1 MDSASSR
8 WPSLTF
14 EELPWHRDLDEPR
27 FLSKTARQKIGSTY
41 RAAIPFT
48 IGKRS
53 LVMPPQLAARIEEV
67 TGLLSRFDET
77 QQQRG
82 YDLPALL
89 LRSESAASSQ
99 IENLTSSARNI
110 ALAELT
116 SDAPHNAQIIA
127 GNIAA
132 MREALSGDGE
142 LSIEAVLAI
151 HKVLIDRTGQSFGG
165 ELRDEQVWI
174 GGSAYSPHG
183 ATYVPPHAGRVRG
196 YLEDIIAFAHRD
208 DVGAIA
214 KAALVHAQ
222 FETVH
227 PFIDGNGRTGRTLL
241 HRILKQGGVLGRV
254 TLPVSAGLLHNIDQ
268 YLESITRYQEGDP
281 LPVIEELLDAL
292 EFALA
297 LGEMVA
303 HMVDKVLADWE
314 DRITERAG
322 SSMHRLPA
330 LLVQHPVV
338 NVAFLAGE
346 LEITPRAAQNLVARA
361 CEYNML
367 RAFGNKRRGTFYQA
381 DDIIDILEQASSVQG
396 VRRLIAGKPCGK
408 GW

>member
-1 MDSASSR
+1 MEPASSQ
-8 WPSLTF
+8 WPSLIF
-14 EELPWHRDLDEPR
+14 EELPWYRDLDELR
-27 FLSKTARQKIGSTY
+27 LLSKTARQKIGSTY

-48 IGKRS
+48 IGERS

-67 TGLLSRFDET
+67 AVLLSRFDET

-99 IENLTSSARNI
+99 IENLTSSPRNI
-110 ALAELT
+110 ALAEFT
-116 SDAPHNAQIIA
+116 NDAPHNAQLIA

-132 MREALSGDGE
+132 MREALSGNGE
-142 LSIEAVLAI
+142 LSIEAILAI
-151 HKVLIDRTGQSFGG
+151 NKVLIDRAGQSFGG

-183 ATYVPPHAGRVRG
+183 AIYVPPHASRVRG
-196 YLEDIIAFAHRD
+196 YLEDIITFARRD
-208 DVGAIA
+208 DVGTIA

-241 HRILKQGGVLGRV
+241 HRILKQEGVLGSA
-254 TLPVSAGLLHNIDQ
+254 TLPVSAGLLHNIDR

-281 LPVIEELLDAL
+281 LSVIEELLDAL
-292 EFALA
+292 ELALA

-303 HMVDKVLADWE
+303 HSVDEVLANWE
-314 DRITERAG
+314 DQITERAG

-330 LLVQHPVV
+330 LLIQHPVV
-338 NVAFLAGE
+338 NVPFLAE
-346 LEITPRAAQNLVARA
+346 KLEITPRAAQNLVARA

-396 VRRLIAGKPCGK
+396 VRRLVAGRPSR
-408 GW
+408 

>member
-1 MDSASSR
+1 MEPASSQ
-8 WPSLTF
+8 WPPLTF
-14 EELPWHRDLDEPR
+14 EELPWYRDLDELR
-27 FLSKTARQKIGSTY
+27 LLSKTARQKIGSTY

-48 IGKRS
+48 IGERS
-53 LVMPPQLAARIEEV
+53 LVMPPQLAARMEEV
-67 TGLLSRFDET
+67 AGLLSRFDEM

-99 IENLTSSARNI
+99 IENLTSSPRNI

-116 SDAPHNAQIIA
+116 NDAPHNAQLIA

-132 MREALSGDGE
+132 MREALSGNGE
-142 LSIEAVLAI
+142 LSIEAILAI

-183 ATYVPPHAGRVRG
+183 AIYVPPHASRVRG
-196 YLEDIIAFAHRD
+196 YLEDIITFARRD
-208 DVGAIA
+208 DVGTIA
-214 KAALVHAQ
+214 KAALIHAQ

-241 HRILKQGGVLGRV
+241 HRILKQEGVLGSA
-254 TLPVSAGLLHNIDQ
+254 TLPVSAGLLHNIDR
-268 YLESITRYQEGDP
+268 YLESITRYQEGDS
-281 LPVIEELLDAL
+281 LSVIEELLDAL
-292 EFALA
+292 ELALA

-303 HMVDKVLADWE
+303 HLVDEVLANWGDC
-314 DRITERAG
+314 ITERAG

-330 LLVQHPVV
+330 LLIQHPVV
-338 NVAFLAGE
+338 NVSFLAE
-346 LEITPRAAQNLVARA
+346 KLEISPRAAQNLVARA

-367 RAFGNKRRGTFYQA
+367 RAFGNRRRGTFYQA

-396 VRRLIAGKPCGK
+396 VRRLVAGRPSR
-408 GW
+408 

>member
-1 MDSASSR
+1 MELASSQ
-8 WPSLTF
+8 WPPLTF
-14 EELPWHRDLDEPR
+14 EELPWYRDLDELR
-27 FLSKTARQKIGSTY
+27 LLSKTARQKIGSTY

-48 IGKRS
+48 IGERS
-53 LVMPPQLAARIEEV
+53 LVMPPQLAARMEEV
-67 TGLLSRFDET
+67 AGLLSRFDEM

-99 IENLTSSARNI
+99 IENLTSSPRNI

-116 SDAPHNAQIIA
+116 NDAPHNAQLIA

-132 MREALSGDGE
+132 MREALSGNGE
-142 LSIEAVLAI
+142 LSIEAILAI

-174 GGSAYSPHG
+174 GGSAHSPHG
-183 ATYVPPHAGRVRG
+183 AIYVPPHASRVRG
-196 YLEDIIAFAHRD
+196 YLEDIITFARRD
-208 DVGAIA
+208 DVGTIA

-241 HRILKQGGVLGRV
+241 HRILKQEGVLGSA
-254 TLPVSAGLLHNIDQ
+254 TLPVSAGPLHNIDR
-268 YLESITRYQEGDP
+268 YLESITLYQEGDP
-281 LPVIEELLDAL
+281 LSVIEELLDAL
-292 EFALA
+292 ELALA

-303 HMVDKVLADWE
+303 HLVEEVLANWE
-314 DRITERAG
+314 DQITERAG

-330 LLVQHPVV
+330 LLIQHPVV
-338 NVAFLAGE
+338 NVSFLAE
-346 LEITPRAAQNLVARA
+346 KLEISPRAAQNLVARA

-396 VRRLIAGKPCGK
+396 VRRLVAGRPRSK
-408 GW
+408 G

>member
-1 MDSASSR
+1 MEPASSQ
-8 WPSLTF
+8 WPPLTF
-14 EELPWHRDLDEPR
+14 EELPWYRDLDELR
-27 FLSKTARQKIGSTY
+27 LLSKTARQKIGSTY

-48 IGKRS
+48 IGERS
-53 LVMPPQLAARIEEV
+53 LVMPPQLAARMEEV
-67 TGLLSRFDET
+67 AGLLSRFDEM

-99 IENLTSSARNI
+99 IENLTSSPRNV

-116 SDAPHNAQIIA
+116 NDAPHNAQLIA

-132 MREALSGDGE
+132 MREALSGNGE
-142 LSIEAVLAI
+142 LSIEAILAI

-183 ATYVPPHAGRVRG
+183 AIYVPPHASRVRG
-196 YLEDIIAFAHRD
+196 YLEDIITFARRD
-208 DVGAIA
+208 DVGTIA

-227 PFIDGNGRTGRTLL
+227 PFIDGNGRTGRALL
-241 HRILKQGGVLGRV
+241 HRILKQEGVLGSA
-254 TLPVSAGLLHNIDQ
+254 TLPVSAGLLHNIDR

-281 LPVIEELLDAL
+281 LSVIEELLDAL
-292 EFALA
+292 ELALA

-303 HMVDKVLADWE
+303 HLVDEVLANWR

-330 LLVQHPVV
+330 LLIQHPVV
-338 NVAFLAGE
+338 NVPFLAE
-346 LEITPRAAQNLVARA
+346 KLDISPRAARNLVARA

-381 DDIIDILEQASSVQG
+381 DDIIDILEQASNVQG
-396 VRRLIAGKPCGK
+396 IRRLVAGRPRSK
-408 GW
+408 G

>member
-1 MDSASSR
+1 MEPASSQ
-8 WPSLTF
+8 WPPLTF
-14 EELPWHRDLDEPR
+14 EELPWYRDLDELR
-27 FLSKTARQKIGSTY
+27 LLSKTARQKIGSTY

-48 IGKRS
+48 IGERS
-53 LVMPPQLAARIEEV
+53 LVMPPQLAARMEEV
-67 TGLLSRFDET
+67 AGLLSRFDEM

-99 IENLTSSARNI
+99 IENLTSSPRNI

-116 SDAPHNAQIIA
+116 NDAPHNAQLIA

-132 MREALSGDGE
+132 MREALSGNGE
-142 LSIEAVLAI
+142 LSIEAILAI
-151 HKVLIDRTGQSFGG
+151 HKVLIDRTGQSFCG
-165 ELRDEQVWI
+165 ELRDDQVWI

-183 ATYVPPHAGRVRG
+183 AIYVPPHASRVRG
-196 YLEDIIAFAHRD
+196 YLEDIITFARRD
-208 DVGAIA
+208 DVGTIA
-214 KAALVHAQ
+214 KAALIHAQ

-241 HRILKQGGVLGRV
+241 HRILKQEGVLGSA
-254 TLPVSAGLLHNIDQ
+254 TLPVSAGLLHNIDR

-281 LPVIEELLDAL
+281 LSVIEELLDAL
-292 EFALA
+292 ELALA

-303 HMVDKVLADWE
+303 HLVDEVLANWGDC
-314 DRITERAG
+314 ITERAG

-330 LLVQHPVV
+330 LLIQHPVV
-338 NVAFLAGE
+338 NVSFLAE
-346 LEITPRAAQNLVARA
+346 KLEISPRAAQNLVARA

-367 RAFGNKRRGTFYQA
+367 RAFGNRRRGTFYQA

-396 VRRLIAGKPCGK
+396 VRRLVAGRPSR
-408 GW
+408 

>member
-1 MDSASSR
+1 MELASSQ
-8 WPSLTF
+8 WPPLTF
-14 EELPWHRDLDEPR
+14 EELPWYRDLDELR
-27 FLSKTARQKIGSTY
+27 LLSKTARQKIGSTY

-48 IGKRS
+48 IAERS
-53 LVMPPQLAARIEEV
+53 LVMSPQLAARREEV
-67 TGLLSRFDET
+67 AGLLSRFDEM

-99 IENLTSSARNI
+99 IENLTSSPRNI

-116 SDAPHNAQIIA
+116 NDAPHNAQLIA

-132 MREALSGDGE
+132 MREALSGNGE
-142 LSIEAVLAI
+142 LSIEAILAI

-183 ATYVPPHAGRVRG
+183 AIYVPPHASRVRG
-196 YLEDIIAFAHRD
+196 YLEDIITFARRE
-208 DVGAIA
+208 DVGTIA

-241 HRILKQGGVLGRV
+241 HRILKQEGVLGSA
-254 TLPVSAGLLHNIDQ
+254 TLPVSAGLLHNIDR

-281 LPVIEELLDAL
+281 LSVIEELLDAL
-292 EFALA
+292 ELALA

-303 HMVDKVLADWE
+303 HLVDEVLANWG

-330 LLVQHPVV
+330 LLIQHPVV
-338 NVAFLAGE
+338 NVSFLAE
-346 LEITPRAAQNLVARA
+346 KLDISPRAAQNLVARA

-381 DDIIDILEQASSVQG
+381 DDIIDILEQASSAQG
-396 VRRLIAGKPCGK
+396 VRRLVAGRPRSK
-408 GW
+408 G

>member
-1 MDSASSR
+1 MEPTSSQ
-8 WPSLTF
+8 WPPLTF
-14 EELPWHRDLDEPR
+14 EELPWYRDLDELR
-27 FLSKTARQKIGSTY
+27 LLSKTARQKIGSTY

-48 IGKRS
+48 IAERS
-53 LVMPPQLAARIEEV
+53 LVMPPQLAARMEEIA
-67 TGLLSRFDET
+67 GLLSRFDEM

-99 IENLTSSARNI
+99 IENLTSSPRNI

-116 SDAPHNAQIIA
+116 NDAPHNAQVIA

-132 MREALSGDGE
+132 MREALSGNGE
-142 LSIEAVLAI
+142 LSIEAILAI
-151 HKVLIDRTGQSFGG
+151 HKVLIDRAGQSFGG

-183 ATYVPPHAGRVRG
+183 AIYVPPHASRVRG
-196 YLEDIIAFAHRD
+196 YLEDIITFARRD
-208 DVGAIA
+208 DVGTIA

-241 HRILKQGGVLGRV
+241 HRILKQEGVLGSA
-254 TLPVSAGLLHNIDQ
+254 TLPVSAGLLHNIDR

-281 LPVIEELLDAL
+281 LSVIEELLDAL
-292 EFALA
+292 ELALA

-303 HMVDKVLADWE
+303 HLVDEVLANWG

-330 LLVQHPVV
+330 LLIQHPVV
-338 NVAFLAGE
+338 NVSFLAE
-346 LEITPRAAQNLVARA
+346 KLEISPRAAQNLVARA

-396 VRRLIAGKPCGK
+396 VRRLVAGRPRSK
-408 GW
+408 G

>member
-1 MDSASSR
+1 M
-8 WPSLTF
+8 
-14 EELPWHRDLDEPR
+14 
-27 FLSKTARQKIGSTY
+27 
-41 RAAIPFT
+41 
-48 IGKRS
+48 
-53 LVMPPQLAARIEEV
+53 EEV
-67 TGLLSRFDET
+67 AGLLSRFDEM

-99 IENLTSSARNI
+99 IENLTSSPRNI

-116 SDAPHNAQIIA
+116 NDAPHNAQLIA

-132 MREALSGDGE
+132 MREALSGNGE
-142 LSIEAVLAI
+142 LSIEAILAI

-183 ATYVPPHAGRVRG
+183 AIYVPPHASRVRG
-196 YLEDIIAFAHRD
+196 YLEDIITFARRE
-208 DVGAIA
+208 DVGTIA

-241 HRILKQGGVLGRV
+241 HRILKQEGVLGSA
-254 TLPVSAGLLHNIDQ
+254 TLPVSAGLLHNIDR

-281 LPVIEELLDAL
+281 LSVIEELLDAL
-292 EFALA
+292 ELALA

-303 HMVDKVLADWE
+303 HLVDEVLANWG

-330 LLVQHPVV
+330 LLIQHPVV
-338 NVAFLAGE
+338 NVSFLAE
-346 LEITPRAAQNLVARA
+346 KLDISPRAAQNLVARA

-381 DDIIDILEQASSVQG
+381 DDIIDILEQASSAQG
-396 VRRLIAGKPCGK
+396 VRRLVAGRPRSK
-408 GW
+408 G

>member
-1 MDSASSR
+1 MEPASSQ
-8 WPSLTF
+8 WPPLTF
-14 EELPWHRDLDEPR
+14 EELPWYRDLDELR
-27 FLSKTARQKIGSTY
+27 LLSKTARQKIGSTY

-48 IGKRS
+48 IGERS
-53 LVMPPQLAARIEEV
+53 LVMPPQLAARMEEV
-67 TGLLSRFDET
+67 AGLLSRFDEM

-99 IENLTSSARNI
+99 IENLTSSPRNI

-116 SDAPHNAQIIA
+116 NDAPHNAQLIA

-132 MREALSGDGE
+132 MREALSGNGE
-142 LSIEAVLAI
+142 LSIEAILAI

-165 ELRDEQVWI
+165 VLRDEQVWI

-183 ATYVPPHAGRVRG
+183 AIYVPPHASRVRG
-196 YLEDIIAFAHRD
+196 YLEDIITFARRD
-208 DVGAIA
+208 DVGTIA

-241 HRILKQGGVLGRV
+241 HRILKQEGVLGSA
-254 TLPVSAGLLHNIDQ
+254 TLPVSAGLLHNIDR

-281 LPVIEELLDAL
+281 LSVIEELLDAL
-292 EFALA
+292 ELALA

-303 HMVDKVLADWE
+303 HLVDEVLANWE
-314 DRITERAG
+314 DQITERAG

-330 LLVQHPVV
+330 LLIQHPVV
-338 NVAFLAGE
+338 NVSFLAE
-346 LEITPRAAQNLVARA
+346 KLEISPRAAQNLVARA

-396 VRRLIAGKPCGK
+396 VRRLVAGRPSR
-408 GW
+408 

>member
-1 MDSASSR
+1 MEPASSQ

-14 EELPWHRDLDEPR
+14 EELPWHRDLDELR
-27 FLSKTARQKIGSTY
+27 LLSKTARQKIGSTY

-48 IGKRS
+48 IGERS
-53 LVMPPQLAARIEEV
+53 LVMPPQLAARMEEV
-67 TGLLSRFDET
+67 AGLLSRFDEM
-77 QQQRG
+77 QRQRG

-99 IENLTSSARNI
+99 IENLTSSPRNV

-116 SDAPHNAQIIA
+116 NDAPHNAQLIA

-132 MREALSGDGE
+132 MREALSGNGE
-142 LSIEAVLAI
+142 LSIEAILAI

-165 ELRDEQVWI
+165 ALRDEQVWI

-183 ATYVPPHAGRVRG
+183 AICVPPHASRVRG
-196 YLEDIIAFAHRD
+196 YLEDIITFARRD
-208 DVGAIA
+208 DVGTIA

-241 HRILKQGGVLGRV
+241 HRILKQEGVLGSA
-254 TLPVSAGLLHNIDQ
+254 TLPVSAGLLHNIDR

-281 LPVIEELLDAL
+281 LSVIEELLDAL
-292 EFALA
+292 ELALA

-303 HMVDKVLADWE
+303 HLVDEVLANWE
-314 DRITERAG
+314 DQITERAG

-330 LLVQHPVV
+330 LLIQHPVV
-338 NVAFLAGE
+338 NVSFLAE
-346 LEITPRAAQNLVARA
+346 KLEISPRAAQNLVARA

-396 VRRLIAGKPCGK
+396 VRRLVAGRPRSK
-408 GW
+408 G

>member
-1 MDSASSR
+1 MEPASSQ
-8 WPSLTF
+8 WPPLTF
-14 EELPWHRDLDEPR
+14 EELPWYRDLDELR
-27 FLSKTARQKIGSTY
+27 LLSKTARQKIGSTY

-48 IGKRS
+48 IGERS
-53 LVMPPQLAARIEEV
+53 LVMPPQLAARMEEV
-67 TGLLSRFDET
+67 AGLLSRFDEM

-99 IENLTSSARNI
+99 IENLTSSPRNI

-116 SDAPHNAQIIA
+116 NDAPHNAQLIA

-132 MREALSGDGE
+132 MREALSGNGE
-142 LSIEAVLAI
+142 LSIEAILAI

-183 ATYVPPHAGRVRG
+183 AIYVPPHASRVRG
-196 YLEDIIAFAHRD
+196 YLEDIITFARRD
-208 DVGAIA
+208 DVGTIA

-241 HRILKQGGVLGRV
+241 HRILKQEGVLGSA
-254 TLPVSAGLLHNIDQ
+254 TLPVSAGLLHNIDR

-281 LPVIEELLDAL
+281 LSVIEELLDAL
-292 EFALA
+292 ELALA

-303 HMVDKVLADWE
+303 HLVDEVLANWGDC
-314 DRITERAG
+314 ITERAG

-330 LLVQHPVV
+330 LLIQHPVV
-338 NVAFLAGE
+338 NVSFLAE
-346 LEITPRAAQNLVARA
+346 KLEISPRAAQNLVARA

-396 VRRLIAGKPCGK
+396 VRRLVAGRPRSK
-408 GW
+408 G

>member
-1 MDSASSR
+1 MELASSQ
-8 WPSLTF
+8 WPPLTF
-14 EELPWHRDLDEPR
+14 EELPWYRDLDELR
-27 FLSKTARQKIGSTY
+27 LLSKTARQKIGSTY

-48 IGKRS
+48 IGERS
-53 LVMPPQLAARIEEV
+53 LVMPPQLAARMEEV
-67 TGLLSRFDET
+67 AGLLSRFDEM

-99 IENLTSSARNI
+99 IENLTSSPRNI

-116 SDAPHNAQIIA
+116 NDAPHNAQLIA

-132 MREALSGDGE
+132 MREALSGDGG
-142 LSIEAVLAI
+142 LSIEAILAI

-183 ATYVPPHAGRVRG
+183 AIYVPPHASRVRG
-196 YLEDIIAFAHRD
+196 CLEDIITFARRD
-208 DVGAIA
+208 DVGTIA

-241 HRILKQGGVLGRV
+241 HRILKQEGVLGSA
-254 TLPVSAGLLHNIDQ
+254 TLPVSAGLLHNIDR

-281 LPVIEELLDAL
+281 LSVIEELLDAL
-292 EFALA
+292 ELALA

-303 HMVDKVLADWE
+303 HLVDEVLANWG

-330 LLVQHPVV
+330 LLIQHPVV
-338 NVAFLAGE
+338 NVPFLAKE
-346 LEITPRAAQNLVARA
+346 LDITPRAAQNLVARA
-361 CEYNML
+361 CEYNIL

-381 DDIIDILEQASSVQG
+381 DDIIDILEQASSVHG
-396 VRRLIAGKPCGK
+396 VRRLVAGRPSR
-408 GW
+408 

>member
-1 MDSASSR
+1 MESISPQ

-14 EELPWHRDLDEPR
+14 EELPWHRDLDELR
-27 FLSKTARQKIGSTY
+27 LLSKTARRKIGSTY

-48 IGKRS
+48 IGERS
-53 LVMPPQLAARIEEV
+53 LVMPPQLAARMEEV
-67 TGLLSRFDET
+67 AGLLSRFDEM

-99 IENLTSSARNI
+99 IENLTSSPRNI

-116 SDAPHNAQIIA
+116 NDVPHNAQLIA

-132 MREALSGDGE
+132 MREALSGNGE
-142 LSIEAVLAI
+142 LSIEAILAI

-183 ATYVPPHAGRVRG
+183 AIYVPPHASRVRG
-196 YLEDIIAFAHRD
+196 YLEDIITFARRD
-208 DVGAIA
+208 DVGTIA

-241 HRILKQGGVLGRV
+241 HRILKQEGVLGSA
-254 TLPVSAGLLHNIDQ
+254 TLPVSAGLLHNIDR
-268 YLESITRYQEGDP
+268 YLKSITRYQEGDP
-281 LPVIEELLDAL
+281 LSVIEELLDAL
-292 EFALA
+292 ELALA

-303 HMVDKVLADWE
+303 HLVDEVLANWE
-314 DRITERAG
+314 DQITERAG

-330 LLVQHPVV
+330 LLIQHPVV
-338 NVAFLAGE
+338 NVSFLAE
-346 LEITPRAAQNLVARA
+346 KLEISPRAAQNLVARA

-396 VRRLIAGKPCGK
+396 VRRLVAGRPSR
-408 GW
+408 

>member
-1 MDSASSR
+1 MEPASSQ
-8 WPSLTF
+8 WPPLTF
-14 EELPWHRDLDEPR
+14 EELPWYRDLDELR
-27 FLSKTARQKIGSTY
+27 LLSKTARQKIGSTY

-48 IGKRS
+48 IGERS
-53 LVMPPQLAARIEEV
+53 LVMPPQLAARMEEV
-67 TGLLSRFDET
+67 AGLLSRFDEM

-99 IENLTSSARNI
+99 IENLTSSPRNI

-116 SDAPHNAQIIA
+116 NDAPHNAQLIA

-132 MREALSGDGE
+132 MREALSGNGE
-142 LSIEAVLAI
+142 LSIEAILAI

-183 ATYVPPHAGRVRG
+183 AIYVPPHASRVRG
-196 YLEDIIAFAHRD
+196 YLEDIITFARRD
-208 DVGAIA
+208 DVGTIA
-214 KAALVHAQ
+214 KAALIHAQ

-241 HRILKQGGVLGRV
+241 HRILKQEGVLGSA
-254 TLPVSAGLLHNIDQ
+254 TLPVSAGLLHNIDR

-281 LPVIEELLDAL
+281 LSVIEELLDAL
-292 EFALA
+292 ELALA

-303 HMVDKVLADWE
+303 HLVDEVLANWG

-330 LLVQHPVV
+330 LLIQHPVV
-338 NVAFLAGE
+338 NVPFLAE
-346 LEITPRAAQNLVARA
+346 KLEISPRAAQNLVARA

-381 DDIIDILEQASSVQG
+381 DDIIDILEQASSVRG
-396 VRRLIAGKPCGK
+396 VRRLVAGRPRSK
-408 GW
+408 G